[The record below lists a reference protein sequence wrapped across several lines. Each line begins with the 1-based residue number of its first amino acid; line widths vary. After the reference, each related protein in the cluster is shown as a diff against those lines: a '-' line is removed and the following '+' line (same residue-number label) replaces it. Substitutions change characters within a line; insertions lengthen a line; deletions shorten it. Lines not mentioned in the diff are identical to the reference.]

1 MLHQNA
7 RQSSRMPAA
16 DLREAHRTYL
26 EETLFEA
33 VVTAGVV
40 VAFADGQAD
49 VAERAELVGFVEQ
62 SSWLSTFT
70 PAETSDAF
78 DSRVRQFQMVGGVP
92 ESTISSLRQVG
103 DRAGIREVVCA
114 AERVALADG
123 RVQASEKKAIQIIR
137 SAVMPA

>member
-40 VAFADGQAD
+40 VALADGRAD
-49 VAERAELVGFVEQ
+49 AAERAELVGFVEQ
-62 SSWLSTFT
+62 SSWLSTLT
-70 PAETSDAF
+70 PAEIIDAF
-78 DSRVRQFQMVGGVP
+78 DSHVRQFEMIGGVS
-92 ESTISSLRQVG
+92 EATINSLRQVG

-123 RVQASEKKAIQIIR
+123 CVQTSEKTAIQFIR